1 MRLWTSAWATK
12 YLVELYREDLPLL
25 PYGKKI
31 KIIIKKH
38 GTVRALCHACN
49 DVTLGSLKA
58 GVHADDDKLQRE
70 SLKTSRR
77 MPMSLMV
84 I

>member
-1 MRLWTSAWATK
+1 M
-12 YLVELYREDLPLL
+12 VELYRKVSASASLRQ
-25 PYGKKI
+25 KI